1 MRLVRSR
8 LGGEI
13 FLLATA
19 ATTTFVMVACAT
31 GTDGG
36 VILDDDAGSD
46 ATTDAPQR
54 DVNVLP
60 GKDSGTPDDDA
71 GPLPGE
77 DSGACTK
84 KVVINELQTR
94 TAAGAS
100 DEFVELYNPSTCA
113 VAIGSWKVVYKSSAG
128 NGNGVLHTFNAGQS
142 IAAKAFLLLGTSS
155 FSGQKDATFTAGMAD
170 DGQIALQD
178 DTGKNIDAVGYG
190 SSTGPFVE
198 GSAASPPSATQSI
211 GRKVDGVDTDKN
223 NADFKT
229 LSSPSPR
236 TPN

>member
-8 LGGEI
+8 LGGGMFI
-13 FLLATA
+13 LATA

-36 VILDDDAGSD
+36 VILDDDAGIVGADGS
-46 ATTDAPQR
+46 QR
-54 DVNVLP
+54 DVNVVP
-60 GKDSGTPDDDA
+60 GKDSGKPDDDS
-71 GPLPGE
+71 GPLPGD
-77 DSGACTK
+77 DSGTCTK

-94 TAAGAS
+94 TAAGAA
-100 DEFVELYNPSTCA
+100 DEFVEIYNPNTCA
-113 VAIGSWKVVYKSSAG
+113 VAIGNWKVAYKSSAG
-128 NGNGVLHTFNAGQS
+128 NGNGVLHTFGAGQS
-142 IAAKAFLLLGTSS
+142 IPAKGFLLLGTPS

-190 SSTGPFVE
+190 SSTGPFIE
-198 GSAASPPSATQSI
+198 GTAAPPPTATQSI
-211 GRKVDGVDTDKN
+211 GRKVDGVDSDNN

-236 TPN
+236 AAN

>member
-8 LGGEI
+8 LGGGI
-13 FLLATA
+13 FILATA
-19 ATTTFVMVACAT
+19 ATTTLVMVACAT

-36 VILDDDAGSD
+36 VILDDDAGGIVGVDGS
-46 ATTDAPQR
+46 QR
-54 DVNVLP
+54 DVTVVP
-60 GKDSGTPDDDA
+60 GKDSGMPDDDS
-71 GPLPGE
+71 GPIPGD
-77 DSGACTK
+77 DSGVCGK

-94 TAAGAS
+94 SAAGAA
-100 DEFVELYNPSTCA
+100 DEFVEIYNPNTCA
-113 VAIGSWKVVYKSSAG
+113 VAIGSWKVAYKSSAG

-142 IAAKAFLLLGTSS
+142 IPAKGFLVLGTSS

-211 GRKVDGVDTDKN
+211 GRKVDGIDTDNN

-236 TPN
+236 APN